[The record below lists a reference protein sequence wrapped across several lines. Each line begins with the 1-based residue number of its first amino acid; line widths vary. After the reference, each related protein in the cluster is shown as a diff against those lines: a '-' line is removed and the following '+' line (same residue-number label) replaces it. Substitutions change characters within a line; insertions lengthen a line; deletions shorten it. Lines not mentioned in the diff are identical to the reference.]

1 MRLSIDP
8 DADALYLR
16 LRDGNVHETR
26 ELLGTRVIV
35 DLDANGD
42 LLGVEVLGISANPD
56 DSGYRHVDVAF
67 ASGVGRVV
75 EFDPDQM
82 RDEDRPA
89 KSKQRPS
96 SESQVASES

>member
-16 LRDGNVHETR
+16 LREGSVHETR

-35 DLDANGD
+35 DLDEKGD
-42 LLGVEVLGISANPD
+42 LLGVEVLGISADAD

-67 ASGVGRVV
+67 AAGLGRVV
-75 EFDPDQM
+75 DFDPEQM
-82 RDEDRPA
+82 KDEDRPA
-89 KSKQRPS
+89 KAKRGT
-96 SESQVASES
+96 VRTG